1 VSSPMPR
8 AGVQPVTHLWRKRSV
23 SGLALSSRTGIE
35 NGTLLVNPNEI
46 ISILKSDSN
55 IAKAKVSVAHPGE
68 SVRIV
73 PIKDILEPRTSRIPG
88 YPVFP
93 GLLNHWDSSRQTPV
107 SGEIDSLDGVVVT
120 TVGSIVGFQEGILDM
135 SGPGARHSLFSR
147 KHHLVLEITAAEGI
161 RRHDHEKTVRMAGL
175 MVSEY
180 IARQALAGPIPDTVE
195 EVLVN
200 PPIGPLFGRNPGGGN
215 TGLPRIAYLYMLQS
229 QGLLHDTYYCGIDAK
244 AMLPRQIVPSEV
256 LFGAIVSG
264 NCVSAC
270 DKNTTW
276 HHQNNPLILELLR
289 RHGKDWNFV
298 GCVITNENVTLA
310 DKQRSSTLAADLIAS
325 LNPDGVV
332 ISKEGF
338 GNPDADLMMNCSK
351 IEAHGIKTVLLTDEF
366 AGQAG
371 VSQSLVDTH
380 PRADAIVSTGNANEV
395 VVLPPMERVL
405 GDDSV
410 IRDLAGGTRKSGI
423 PEGCVAIELQAL
435 LGSTNQLGFESLS
448 ARFR

>member
-1 VSSPMPR
+1 
-8 AGVQPVTHLWRKRSV
+8 VQNVKHHFKKIPI

-35 NGTLLVNPNEI
+35 NGTLLVNPKEI

-73 PIKDILEPRTSRIPG
+73 PIKDILEPRASRTPG

-93 GLLNHWDSSRQTPV
+93 GLLHNWDSGRQSPV
-107 SGEIDSLDGVVVT
+107 SGEIVSLDGVVVT
-120 TVGSIVGFQEGILDM
+120 TVGSIVGFQEGVLDM
-135 SGPGARHSLFSR
+135 SGPGAQHSLFSR
-147 KHHLVLEITAAEGI
+147 KHHLVLEITAVEGI

-180 IARQALAGPIPDTVE
+180 IARQALAGPIPDSVD

-200 PPIGPLFGRNPGGGN
+200 PPIGPLFGRDPGGGK

-244 AMLPRQIVPSEV
+244 AMLPRRIVPSEV

-270 DKNTTW
+270 DKNTTY

-289 RHGKDWNFV
+289 RHGKDWEFA

-310 DKQRSSTLAADLIAS
+310 DKQRSSTQAADLIAS
-325 LNPDGVV
+325 LNPDGVI

-351 IEAHGIKTVLLTDEF
+351 IEAHGIRTVLLTDEF

-395 VVLPPMERVL
+395 VILPPMKKVL
-405 GDDSV
+405 GDESV
-410 IRDLAGGTRKSGI
+410 IRDLAGGTRKAGM
-423 PEGCVAIELQAL
+423 PEGSVAIELQAL

>member
-1 VSSPMPR
+1 MQFVKHHFR
-8 AGVQPVTHLWRKRSV
+8 KVPVTDLKFSSSTAIKDGVLLINRERIKTLVKTDKNVRDV
-23 SGLALSSRTGIE
+23 KVELAR
-35 NGTLLVNPNEI
+35 
-46 ISILKSDSN
+46 
-55 IAKAKVSVAHPGE
+55 PGE
-68 SVRIV
+68 SLRIV
-73 PIKDILEPRTSRIPG
+73 PIKDIVEPRLSRIPE
-88 YPVFP
+88 YQLFP
-93 GLLNHWDSSRQTPV
+93 GVLYQWDFVRKFPP
-107 SGEIDSLDGVVVT
+107 SGEIVSLDGAVVT
-120 TVGSIVGFQEGILDM
+120 TVGSIVGFQEGVIDM
-135 SGPGARHSLFSR
+135 SGPGARYSLFSR

-175 MVSEY
+175 KVAEH
-180 IARQALAGPIPDTVE
+180 IGRQVLAGALPETRDEIF
-195 EVLVN
+195 VN
-200 PPIGPLFGRNPGGGN
+200 PPVGPLFGGGNGGGR

-229 QGLLHDTYYCGIDAK
+229 QGLLHDTYYCGQDAK
-244 AMLPRQIVPSEV
+244 AMAPRRIVPSEV

-289 RHGKDWNFV
+289 RHGTDWEFV
-298 GCVITNENVTLA
+298 GCVLTNENVTLA
-310 DKQRSSTLAADLIAS
+310 DKQRYSTQAADLIAT
-325 LNPDGVV
+325 LNPDGVI

-351 IEAHGIKTVLLTDEF
+351 IEAHGIRTVLLTDEF

-380 PRADAIVSTGNANEV
+380 PKADAIVSTGNANEV
-395 VVLPPMERVL
+395 IVLPRPDRVI

-410 IRDLAGGTRKSGI
+410 IRDLAGGTRMSGL
-423 PEGCVAIELQAL
+423 PEGSVAIELQAL